1 MSEVDL
7 TNIASSAIAV
17 PAGGVSALFADAN
30 KRLGLKNDAGL
41 VTRIAPQVTNFSTA
55 SQAPAAATKTYII
68 GSALAIPSDARM
80 QIGTMFRWKFNM
92 TKTAAGLALS
102 TFELVVGTLGTTG
115 DATRLTFVKPAGTAV
130 IDEGWVDVIALCRG
144 PLSAAGILAGQFL
157 MTHNLQITGHA
168 VIPCVCVNAISAGF
182 DVTTASLIAGLCIT
196 SGAADAI
203 TIQLV
208 QAEAINL

>member
-1 MSEVDL
+1 MSELDL
-7 TNIASSAIAV
+7 TNIAAGSISTPSA
-17 PAGGVSALFADAN
+17 GVTALFADAN

-41 VTRIAPQVTNFSTA
+41 VTRIAPLVTNFSTA
-55 SQAPAAATKTYII
+55 AQAPTAATKTYIT
-68 GSALAIPSDARM
+68 GSALAIPSDARF
-80 QIGTMFRWKFNM
+80 QIGTMLRWKFNM
-92 TKTAAGLALS
+92 TKTAAGIAAS

-115 DATRLTFVKPAGTAV
+115 DATRLTFTKPAGTAA
-130 IDEGWVDVIALCRG
+130 IDEAWVDIIALCRG
-144 PLSAAGILAGQFL
+144 PLSAVGILAGQFI

-168 VIPCVCVNAISAGF
+168 IIPCVVLNAISAGF

-203 TIQLV
+203 TIQIV